1 MKTYINPPASEWN
14 SLIERPSFPAENLD
28 EKVRGIIAK
37 VRTEGDAALRQF
49 SAAFD
54 KVELTDLAVTSAE
67 SEIAI
72 SQVSAELM
80 KDC

>member
-37 VRTEGDAALRQF
+37 FRTEGNAALREF
-49 SAAFD
+49 S
-54 KVELTDLAVTSAE
+54 LHH
-67 SEIAI
+67 
-72 SQVSAELM
+72 
-80 KDC
+80 